1 MARATSP
8 EKDHYL
14 DLVLSRRLRRFLSG
28 AKGELAMLRCQSMGK
43 SKRVGLTRQ
52 MMIETALRLLDEV
65 GLDGLTVRRLAAELG
80 VQSPALYWHLRN
92 KQELLDGMADAIV
105 LAAGMGPPHD
115 GESWQ
120 DWLMRRA
127 RAYRGALLAHRD
139 GARIVSNAAGLSPA
153 TIRRFDEE
161 LTAMVGRGFT
171 PLLALHTITALTHYI
186 NGAVLR
192 EQADRQEP
200 ADRQKQTDS
209 HEQTDGQEQADSHE
223 RTDSQEQVDGREHA
237 DTPPD
242 PLAPLAEML
251 DRGTEATLLVALRE
265 GGGSLGEGAFE
276 HGLRALI
283 DGTAAALALQRP
295 S

>member
-1 MARATSP
+1 
-8 EKDHYL
+8 
-14 DLVLSRRLRRFLSG
+14 
-28 AKGELAMLRCQSMGK
+28 MGK

-105 LAAGMGPPHD
+105 LAAGMGPPRD

-127 RAYRGALLAHRD
+127 RAYRGSLLAHRD

-153 TIRRFDEE
+153 TIRMFDEE

-192 EQADRQEP
+192 EQADRQEH
-200 ADRQKQTDS
+200 T
-209 HEQTDGQEQADSHE
+209 G
-223 RTDSQEQVDGREHA
+223 
-237 DTPPD
+237 TPD
-242 PLAPLAEML
+242 LLAALAELL
-251 DRGTEATLLVALRE
+251 DGGTEATLFVALRE
-265 GGGSLGEGAFE
+265 GGGSLGEEVFE

-283 DGTAAALALQRP
+283 DGTAAALALQR
-295 S
+295 SS